1 MLCLVPKR
9 LTSGGPFIL
18 RKSDN
23 DLCSFPREAPIEA
36 YRKTPTISQ
45 MERGFYF
52 EEWLL
57 QKLQLVKLFVH
68 HIISDHSK
76 TLISKGSL
84 RWAFYFGRAVFPLRH
99 KVKAIVALCSN
110 HSSILK
116 GRDQFAAFSIE
127 RAFSQIAP
135 AALCSLNSQC
145 SIFGSLRWA
154 FFFSGRTCAANL

>member
-1 MLCLVPKR
+1 MGAACLCLLIYCSTDTLRACSCPAGVQS
-9 LTSGGPFIL
+9 LAGPFIL

-23 DLCSFPREAPIEA
+23 DLCSFPWEAPIEA

-57 QKLQLVKLFVH
+57 HFLQLVKLFVH

-76 TLISKGSL
+76 NLNPRARFGGP
-84 RWAFYFGRAVFPLRH
+84 FVFGRAIFLLRH

-110 HSSILK
+110 QSSILK
-116 GRDQFAAFSIE
+116 GRDQFAAFS
-127 RAFSQIAP
+127 
-135 AALCSLNSQC
+135 L
-145 SIFGSLRWA
+145 
-154 FFFSGRTCAANL
+154 SGLSRRLHPQLFVH

>member
-1 MLCLVPKR
+1 MLCLVSQKAHF
-9 LTSGGPFIL
+9 GGPFIL

-23 DLCSFPREAPIEA
+23 DLCSFRREAPIEA

-76 TLISKGSL
+76 NLNQRAHFGGPFILEEQSSL
-84 RWAFYFGRAVFPLRH
+84 LGI
-99 KVKAIVALCSN
+99 K
-110 HSSILK
+110 
-116 GRDQFAAFSIE
+116 
-127 RAFSQIAP
+127 
-135 AALCSLNSQC
+135 
-145 SIFGSLRWA
+145 
-154 FFFSGRTCAANL
+154 

>member
-9 LTSGGPFIL
+9 LTSGAFYFE
-18 RKSDN
+18 KSDN
-23 DLCSFPREAPIEA
+23 DLCSFPWEAPIEA

-68 HIISDHSK
+68 HIISDLQNLLCKRLTSVGLLFC
-76 TLISKGSL
+76 TAYYCTTQPCSL
-84 RWAFYFGRAVFPLRH
+84 FQSFFY
-99 KVKAIVALCSN
+99 
-110 HSSILK
+110 LK
-116 GRDQFAAFSIE
+116 GRDQFAAFALSGP
-127 RAFSQIAP
+127 FSQIAP

-145 SIFGSLRWA
+145 SIGSLRWA
-154 FFFSGRTCAANL
+154 FFLFRSNVRRKSVNRT